1 MATYQVKPPESF
13 NFARPEEWPKWYRRY
28 ERFSTASGLDDKDG
42 KSRVNMLIYSMGD
55 EAEDIFR
62 SFSLSAEQQEVYDT
76 VRERFDQHF
85 IKRRNVIYERAK
97 FNRRRQEQGESVD
110 TFITSLYSLAEH
122 CGYGLLH
129 DEMIRD
135 RIVVGILDS
144 RLSEK
149 LQLDADLTLG
159 RAITEARQA
168 ETIKQQQP
176 FVRDDP
182 NKIRSVKSKPTYTE
196 RLSGKPQEEVTAK
209 KCHRCGRKPHVQ
221 ESCPALTAVC
231 RKCHKR
237 GHFQVMCRTN
247 PSSGKVQLVREGS
260 PDQLFLGTVT
270 GDSESDWEIELQL
283 NDTTIRFLIDTG
295 AEVTLV
301 SERVHSQ
308 LGSPKLRKSDR
319 NLRGPNNNN
328 IKAEGYF
335 KGMLSN
341 GNQSTNQEIYVV

>member
-149 LQLDADLTLG
+149 MLTLLWG
-159 RAITEARQA
+159 
-168 ETIKQQQP
+168 
-176 FVRDDP
+176 
-182 NKIRSVKSKPTYTE
+182 
-196 RLSGKPQEEVTAK
+196 
-209 KCHRCGRKPHVQ
+209 
-221 ESCPALTAVC
+221 
-231 RKCHKR
+231 
-237 GHFQVMCRTN
+237 
-247 PSSGKVQLVREGS
+247 
-260 PDQLFLGTVT
+260 
-270 GDSESDWEIELQL
+270 EL
-283 NDTTIRFLIDTG
+283 
-295 AEVTLV
+295 
-301 SERVHSQ
+301 
-308 LGSPKLRKSDR
+308 
-319 NLRGPNNNN
+319 
-328 IKAEGYF
+328 
-335 KGMLSN
+335 
-341 GNQSTNQEIYVV
+341 